1 MRTVKDIQQE
11 VLATAQVT
19 LDELRASIEKFW
31 EQGWSTYQ
39 EALSLYKSSAWYI
52 HNHEL
57 RAKDYESIKR
67 LYTMIAEGTTPNCVG
82 ELPDEAKKADARKR
96 LEENE
101 ERYPKSIQTVE
112 NTALRRQYYSLCGYT
127 HEDEIVWD
135 RTKPS
140 SYRNHPSIKK
150 NEELQ
155 KSGIL
160 NLFFYCKSR
169 EEFEAKRE
177 SEVKFIIAA
186 ATAKLMGQ
194 VEKKLAPIK
203 DEIQS
208 FDLISFHGQQGN
220 YVGEWVVITAGS
232 RYLFKTSCILAGGY
246 NIQCLHARYIAHLKQ
261 LKK

>member
-1 MRTVKDIQQE
+1 MKTIDEIKNE
-11 VLATAQVT
+11 VLITAKPV

-31 EQGWSTYQ
+31 EQGWGRYQ
-39 EALSLYKSSAWYI
+39 EAHSLYKSSAWYI
-52 HNHEL
+52 CNYEL
-57 RAKDYESIKR
+57 RVKEYESIKR
-67 LYTMIAEGTTPNCVG
+67 LYTMIAEGTTPNCMG

-96 LEENE
+96 LQDNE
-101 ERYPKSIQTVE
+101 ERYPKSLQTVE
-112 NTALRRQYYSLCGYT
+112 DTALRRQYYSLCGYT

-135 RTKPS
+135 RTKPT
-140 SYRNHPSIKK
+140 SYRNHPSIKR

-160 NLFFYCKSR
+160 NLFFYCKTR

-208 FDLISFHGQQGN
+208 FDLISFYGQQGN
-220 YVGEWVVITAGS
+220 YVGEWVVVANENK
-232 RYLFKTSCILAGGY
+232 YLFKTSCILAGGY
-246 NIQCLHARYIAHLKQ
+246 NIQRLHIRYIAN
-261 LKK
+261 LKKCK

>member
-1 MRTVKDIQQE
+1 MRTVKNIQQE

-57 RAKDYESIKR
+57 RVDNYESTKR
-67 LYTMIAEGTTPNCVG
+67 LYTMIAKGTTPNCVG
-82 ELPDEAKKADARKR
+82 ELPDEAEKAYARKR
-96 LEENE
+96 LQENE
-101 ERYPKSIQTVE
+101 EEYPKSLQTVE
-112 NTALRRQYYSLCGYT
+112 ATALRRQYYSLCGYT
-127 HEDEIVWD
+127 HEDEIVWG
-135 RTKPS
+135 RTKPF
-140 SYRNHPSIKK
+140 SYCNHPSIKK
-150 NEELQ
+150 NKELQ

-160 NLFFYCKSR
+160 NLFFYCKTR

-194 VEKKLAPIK
+194 VEKKLSPIK

-208 FDLISFHGQQGN
+208 FNLISFHGQQGN

-246 NIQCLHARYIAHLKQ
+246 NIQCLYARYIAHLKQ

>member
-1 MRTVKDIQQE
+1 MRTVKDIQKE

-19 LDELRASIEKFW
+19 LDELRASVEKFW

-57 RAKDYESIKR
+57 RVKDYESIKR
-67 LYTMIAEGTTPNCVG
+67 LYTMIAEGTTPNCMG

-96 LEENE
+96 LQENE
-101 ERYPKSIQTVE
+101 ERYPKSLQTVE
-112 NTALRRQYYSLCGYT
+112 DTALRRQYYSLCGYV
-127 HEDEIVWD
+127 HDDELD
-135 RTKPS
+135 FGTTKCGYYS
-140 SYRNHPSIKK
+140 KHPDVIKNK
-150 NEELQ
+150 EIQ

-160 NLFFYCKSR
+160 NLFFYCKTR

-194 VEKKLAPIK
+194 VEKKLASIK

>member
-1 MRTVKDIQQE
+1 MRTVKDIQKE

-57 RAKDYESIKR
+57 RVKDYESIKR

-101 ERYPKSIQTVE
+101 ERYPKSLQTVE

-135 RTKPS
+135 RTKPT

-160 NLFFYCKSR
+160 NLFFYCKTR
-169 EEFEAKRE
+169 KEFETKRE

-186 ATAKLMGQ
+186 ATAKLRGQ

-220 YVGEWVVITAGS
+220 YVGEWVIRTEDA
-232 RYLFKTSCILAGGY
+232 RYIFKTSCILAGGY
-246 NIQCLHARYIAHLKQ
+246 NIQCLHARYIANLKQ
-261 LKK
+261 VKK

>member
-1 MRTVKDIQQE
+1 MRTIKDIQKE

-39 EALSLYKSSAWYI
+39 EAQSLYKSSAWYI
-52 HNHEL
+52 RNHEL
-57 RAKDYESIKR
+57 RVNDYESLKSF
-67 LYTMIAEGTTPNCVG
+67 YTMIAEGKTPNSVD

-101 ERYPKSIQTVE
+101 ERYPNSLQKVE
-112 NTALRRQYYSLCGYT
+112 NMALRRQYYSLCGYT
-127 HEDEIVWD
+127 HEDEMVWS
-135 RTKPS
+135 RTKPT
-140 SYRNHPSIKK
+140 SYLNQPSIKK

-160 NLFFYCKSR
+160 SMFLYCKTR

-177 SEVKFIIAA
+177 SEVKLTISA
-186 ATAKLMGQ
+186 ATVKLKGQ
-194 VEKKLAPIK
+194 VKKKLATIK

-208 FDLISFHGQQGN
+208 FDLISFDGQQGN